1 MAAGTEIKHA
11 GAWRTID
18 GVEVKHSGSWRTVKT
33 IEVKHA
39 GAWRTVYQ
47 SEAIALPSSISST
60 GLDVTSPYFA
70 LAGVKVDTDGYMYR
84 IVSNAWSLVSGSQY
98 WINDKAATK
107 SNYQCRLTGTGSV
120 PNYYG
125 LSLNTWYT
133 LSSDRAW
140 GLSQT
145 TVGLKSFSGTLEIRE
160 IADTSNIVS
169 CSISLNVEAGFA

>member
-33 IEVKHA
+33 IEVNN
-39 GAWRTVYQ
+39 
-47 SEAIALPSSISST
+47 
-60 GLDVTSPYFA
+60 A

-84 IVSNAWSLVSGSQY
+84 IVSSAWSQVSGADY

-107 SNYQCRLTGTGSV
+107 SNYECKMTGTGST

-125 LSLNTWYT
+125 LGLNTWYT
-133 LSSDRAW
+133 LSSDRSW
-140 GLSQT
+140 GLNQT
-145 TVGLKSFSGTLEIRE
+145 SAGLKTFSGTLYIRE
-160 IADTSNIVS
+160 IADTSNQVT
-169 CSISLNVEAGFA
+169 CSISIQVEAGFA